1 MDARFSHGRLKDSLS
16 KAMRP
21 AHCASRRGAT
31 VESPRK
37 NNCAGIKVLANVI
50 FSGTYA
56 NTHIMDYFKEIDMA
70 TQAIRFTVASTVV
83 LIATILASPFAY
95 AQVSDGRDKPTA
107 VANAKCGCP
116 SDGRD
121 KPSAVTGLGES
132 LPKTSDLSSDPQWQ
146 VYEFERD
153 GIRYLQINDGA
164 NTARAAIGQIGATA
178 WVLPIGRD
186 ADHVAIQAGASA
198 AVAGRVVYRDETVEV
213 IYYRQLRQ
221 DRWIIRPTESSH

>member
-1 MDARFSHGRLKDSLS
+1 
-16 KAMRP
+16 
-21 AHCASRRGAT
+21 
-31 VESPRK
+31 
-37 NNCAGIKVLANVI
+37 
-50 FSGTYA
+50 
-56 NTHIMDYFKEIDMA
+56 MA
-70 TQAIRFTVASTVV
+70 IQAIRFTIASAI
-83 LIATILASPFAY
+83 LLLATIFASPSAY
-95 AQVSDGRDKPTA
+95 AG
-107 VANAKCGCP
+107 CGCP

-186 ADHVAIQAGASA
+186 ADRVAIQAGAPL
-198 AVAGRVVYRDETVEV
+198 AVSGRVVYRDDEVEV
-213 IYYRQLRQ
+213 VHYLQSNQ
-221 DRWIIRPTESSH
+221 DRWIIRPTDSSR

>member
-1 MDARFSHGRLKDSLS
+1 
-16 KAMRP
+16 
-21 AHCASRRGAT
+21 
-31 VESPRK
+31 
-37 NNCAGIKVLANVI
+37 
-50 FSGTYA
+50 
-56 NTHIMDYFKEIDMA
+56 MDYFKEIDMA
-70 TQAIRFTVASTVV
+70 IQAIRFTVAFTVV
-83 LIATILASPFAY
+83 LLATMLASPFAY
-95 AQVSDGRDKPTA
+95 AQVSDGRDKPSA
-107 VANAKCGCP
+107 AANAKCGCP

-186 ADHVAIQAGASA
+186 VDRVAIQAGTPA
-198 AVAGRVVYRDETVEV
+198 AVGGRVVYRDDTVEV
-213 IYYRQLRQ
+213 VHYRHSNQ
-221 DRWIIRPTESSH
+221 DGWVIRPMESSR